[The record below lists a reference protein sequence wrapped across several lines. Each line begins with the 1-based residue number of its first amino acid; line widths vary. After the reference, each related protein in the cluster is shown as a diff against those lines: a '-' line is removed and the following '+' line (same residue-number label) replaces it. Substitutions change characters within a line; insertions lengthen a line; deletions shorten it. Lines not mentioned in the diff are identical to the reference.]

1 VKAETRIGLL
11 LTLLLLALNV
21 LSVARPL
28 GFVHKPKQVKERD
41 HYRYIEMARGPEGRQ
56 ELATESTYCWRI
68 LVPGIAR
75 GLTRLGL
82 ELNQAFYVL
91 TNVSLFGFLFVF
103 WVYLGD
109 LGFSLPYRVAGL
121 SLAGLTQGA
130 VRWYEYQYWMTDP
143 LCLLLIVVALVLGE
157 RGWTAA
163 LHVPSILGA
172 LVRENYAVVYPWYFL
187 RMLRAGRPFLS
198 ALARTVAVA
207 ALPLAIL
214 VGLRIVIDCHPRDD
228 IAESIQET
236 LAFRWRHRDDNQPY
250 VLTVGSLGVLFPLV
264 LLWPARLV
272 AWVREHYDEVA
283 FVAFFYGVL
292 MIANNTERELA
303 YTLPAMVPAALRNL
317 RALVAE
323 TGLPAAGVLSLA
335 VVLQAVFFAEQ
346 RFLEIGMSMY
356 QPTNLLVV
364 ALMAA
369 FWLAAQAAIV
379 LARRKGLRPATPS

>member
-1 VKAETRIGLL
+1 VTAETRIGLL
-11 LTLLLLALNV
+11 LSLLLLGVNV

-28 GFVHKPKQVKERD
+28 GLVHKPKQVKERD

-91 TNVSLFGFLFVF
+91 TNASLFGFLFVF

-143 LCLLLIVVALVLGE
+143 LCLFLIVLAFLFIE

-172 LVRENYAVVYPWYFL
+172 FVRENYAVVYPYYFL
-187 RMLRAGRPFLS
+187 RMIRGGRPFFG

-207 ALPLAIL
+207 ALPMAIL
-214 VGLRIVIDCHPRDD
+214 VGLRVAISCHPPDD
-228 IAESIQET
+228 VLGAIRET
-236 LAFRWRHRDDNQPY
+236 LGFRWRHRDDNQLY
-250 VLTVGSLGVLFPLV
+250 VLTLGSLGVLFPLLV
-264 LLWPARLV
+264 LWPARFV
-272 AWVREHYDEVA
+272 AWLREHYDEVA
-283 FVAFFYGVL
+283 VVAFFYGVL
-292 MIANNTERELA
+292 IIANNTERELA
-303 YTLPAMVPAALRNL
+303 YTLPAVVPAALRNV
-317 RALVAE
+317 RAFVAE
-323 TGLPAAGVLSLA
+323 TGLPSAPVLALA
-335 VVLQAVFFAEQ
+335 VMLQAVFFGEQ

-364 ALMAA
+364 AVMTA
-369 FWLAAQAAIV
+369 FWLTAQAA
-379 LARRKGLRPATPS
+379 LLRSRRTLRTATPS

>member
-11 LTLLLLALNV
+11 LSLLLLGLNV
-21 LSVARPL
+21 ISVARPL
-28 GFVHKPKQVKERD
+28 GLVHKPKQVKERD

-82 ELNQAFYVL
+82 ELNLAFYLL

-109 LGFSLPYRVAGL
+109 LGFPLPYRVAGL

-143 LCLLLIVVALVLGE
+143 LCLFLIVLAFLFIE

-163 LHVPSILGA
+163 LHVPSLLGA
-172 LVRENYAVVYPWYFL
+172 FVRENYAVVYPYYFL
-187 RMLRAGRPFLS
+187 RMIRGGRPFLE
-198 ALARTVAVA
+198 ALVRTVAVA
-207 ALPLAIL
+207 ALPMAIL
-214 VGLRIVIDCHPRDD
+214 VGLRVFISCHPPDD
-228 IAESIQET
+228 VIGSIQET
-236 LAFRWRHRDDNQPY
+236 LGFRWRHRDDNQPY
-250 VLTVGSLGVLFPLV
+250 VLTLGSLGVLFPLLV
-264 LLWPARLV
+264 LWPARLV

-283 FVAFFYGVL
+283 VVAFFYGVL
-292 MIANNTERELA
+292 IIANNTEREVA
-303 YTLPAMVPAALRNL
+303 YTLPAVVPAALRNV
-317 RALVAE
+317 RAFVGE
-323 TGLPAAGVLSLA
+323 TGLPLAPVLAST
-335 VVLQAVFFAEQ
+335 VVLQAVFFSEQ

-356 QPTNLLVV
+356 QPTNLVVV
-364 ALMAA
+364 AVMAA
-369 FWLAAQAAIV
+369 FWLTAQAAI
-379 LARRKGLRPATPS
+379 LWNRSALKTAAPR

>member
-1 VKAETRIGLL
+1 MKLETRIGLL
-11 LTLLLLALNV
+11 LSLLLLGVNV

-28 GFVHKPKQVKERD
+28 GLVHKPKQVKERD

-121 SLAGLTQGA
+121 SLVGLTQGA

-143 LCLLLIVVALVLGE
+143 LCLFLIVLAFLFIE
-157 RGWTAA
+157 RGSSAA

-172 LVRENYAVVYPWYFL
+172 FVRENYAVVYPYYFL
-187 RMLRAGRPFLS
+187 RMIRGGRPFFG

-207 ALPLAIL
+207 ALPMAIL
-214 VGLRIVIDCHPRDD
+214 VGLRVTISCHPPDD
-228 IAESIQET
+228 IVGAIQET
-236 LAFRWRHRDDNQPY
+236 LGFRWRHRDDNQLY
-250 VLTVGSLGVLFPLV
+250 VLTLGSLGVLFPLLV
-264 LLWPARLV
+264 LWPARFV
-272 AWVREHYDEVA
+272 AWLREHYDEVA
-283 FVAFFYGVL
+283 VVAFFYGVL
-292 MIANNTERELA
+292 IIANNTERELA
-303 YTLPAMVPAALRNL
+303 YTLPAVVPAALRNV
-317 RALVAE
+317 RAFVAE
-323 TGLPAAGVLSLA
+323 TGLPSAPVLALA
-335 VVLQAVFFAEQ
+335 VMLQAVFFGEQ

-364 ALMAA
+364 AVMTA
-369 FWLAAQAAIV
+369 FWLTAQAA
-379 LARRKGLRPATPS
+379 LLRSRRTLRTATPS